1 MVVRQNATIADI
13 KNLIV
18 LQISRDLKEVNEAKG
33 RKNKKI
39 SWYVRFFL

>member
-18 LQISRDLKEVNEAKG
+18 LEITRDLRDKG

-39 SWYVRFFL
+39 SWYDSNFLLI

>member
-18 LQISRDLKEVNEAKG
+18 LEITRDLRDKG

-39 SWYVRFFL
+39 SWYD

>member
-18 LQISRDLKEVNEAKG
+18 LQISKDLKEVNKEKG

-39 SWYVRFFL
+39 SWCV